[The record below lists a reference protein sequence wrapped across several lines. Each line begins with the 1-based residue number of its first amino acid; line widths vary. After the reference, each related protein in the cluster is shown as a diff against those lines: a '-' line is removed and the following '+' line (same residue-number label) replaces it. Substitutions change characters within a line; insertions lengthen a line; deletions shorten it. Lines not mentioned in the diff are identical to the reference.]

1 MRKILAISA
10 AIVGVLILVVVG
22 LAVYAALNLNS
33 IIKTNR
39 AYLLAKVSDSLGRRV
54 DAQAIDVSLGW
65 GIGLGIK
72 SVQIADDPR
81 FSQTP
86 FVQAN
91 EVSGEV
97 AFLPLLR
104 REVEVTRLVFKQP
117 TVRVLRN
124 AAGELNLSTM
134 GKKEQPQAPAA
145 PSAPS
150 APKGAAP
157 SGQGPMVAGP
167 ATGVTG
173 AGGLQSLAIARFS
186 IEGGQLLY
194 QDATQAGAPV
204 RISNVDLDVEDFS
217 ASAPFKI
224 GLKLALLGDEQN
236 LKVDGRLG
244 PLLRD
249 GAIDAKR
256 MPFALKISLGPLTLD
271 RLRTLAPLRGKIPAK
286 LSMPDPVSLQAK
298 VEGTADSVNFDLSTD
313 LSSGRIVYLGVFNK
327 PAGVPF
333 RLKAAGVRRNG
344 TVSVSEAN
352 LTLSDME
359 AKASNIVLGA
369 GGFRAR
375 LDSNRFSLDAL
386 TKTVAAMAKYDASG
400 KAEVHAD
407 VRAAEGKTAEINGT
421 VALAGVS
428 IKPAGAKIPGVTD
441 INSNIQL
448 AGNSAVIEST
458 SFTTGGVHGSLAVRA
473 ESLQPLRATYTLK
486 ADDIKLAQF
495 VPSRPPDEE
504 LRQLSVN
511 GTASQSSGAL
521 DVTAQVISSAGLVA
535 DVPYQNLALSAE
547 YGHERLNLRSLNLNA
562 YGGSIAA
569 TADATLGAQPAFNA
583 TLNTNNI
590 DLQQALTAQKAKM
603 ADIVRGQLT
612 GQVEVS
618 GRGTKF
624 DEIKPTLQGS
634 GQMAIKNGK
643 LIGVNLGAEAVGK
656 VEGIPG
662 IGTLVSPT
670 VIARHPAL
678 FKDRDT
684 DLKTASLSFVLQ
696 GPRITTHDLTV
707 ASVDYTLLGDG
718 WVDMDKNIDLT
729 AHVLMSKEFSKD
741 LQAEKKNVVYL
752 EDKQGQIDI
761 PVIIRGA
768 LPKPAILPDVQTLA
782 QRAASHAIEKKGQ
795 ELLGKLLGKKGGA
808 SQPQPPSG
816 TGAPSPAGPKPAA
829 PANPLEQLRKLF

>member
-33 IIKTNR
+33 IIKANQ

-72 SVQIADDPR
+72 SVQIADDSR
-81 FSQTP
+81 FSQIP

-91 EVSGEV
+91 EVSGQV

-104 REVEVTRLVFKQP
+104 REVKVTRLIFKQP

-124 AAGELNLSTM
+124 AAGELNVSTI
-134 GKKEQPQAPAA
+134 GKKEQPQAQAPAA
-145 PSAPS
+145 APPARS
-150 APKGAAP
+150 GAAP
-157 SGQGPMVAGP
+157 SSQGPMVAGP
-167 ATGVTG
+167 PAG
-173 AGGLQSLAIARFS
+173 AAAGGGLQSLAITRFS

-194 QDATQAGAPV
+194 QDATQGGAPV
-204 RISNVDLDVEDFS
+204 KINDVDLDVADFS
-217 ASAPFKI
+217 ASAPFKVD
-224 GLKLALLGDEQN
+224 LKLALLGDEQN
-236 LKVDGRLG
+236 LKVSGRLG

-256 MPFALKISLGPLTLD
+256 MAFALKISLGPLTLD
-271 RLRTLAPLRGKIPAK
+271 RLRTLTQLRGKVPAK

-313 LSSGRIVYLGVFNK
+313 LTSGRIVYLGVFNK
-327 PAGVPF
+327 PAGVPL
-333 RLKAAGVRRNG
+333 RLKATGARRDG

-352 LTLSDME
+352 LTLADME
-359 AKASNIVLGA
+359 AKASKIVLGG

-386 TKTVAAMAKYDASG
+386 TKTVAAMEKYDASG

-407 VRAAEGKTAEINGT
+407 IRTAEGKTPEINGT
-421 VALAGVS
+421 VTLAGVS
-428 IKPAGAKIPGVTD
+428 IKPQGAKIPGVTD

-448 AGNSAVIEST
+448 AGNSAVIEPT
-458 SFTTGGVHGSLAVRA
+458 TFTTGGAHGSLAARA
-473 ESLQPLRATYTLK
+473 QSLQPLRATYTLK

-495 VPSRPPDEE
+495 VPSRPPEEE

-521 DVTAQVISSAGLVA
+521 DVTAQVNSSAGMVA
-535 DVPYQNLALSAE
+535 DVPFQNLALSAE
-547 YGHERLNLRSLNLNA
+547 YGHERVNLRSLNLNA
-562 YGGSIAA
+562 YGGAIAA

-590 DLQQALTAQKAKM
+590 DLQQALTAQKAKL
-603 ADIVRGQLT
+603 ADTLRGQVT
-612 GQVEVS
+612 GQVKVS

-643 LIGVNLGAEAVGK
+643 LIGINLGAETVSK
-656 VEGIPG
+656 VQGIPG
-662 IGTLVSPT
+662 IGTLISPT

-707 ASVDYTLLGDG
+707 TSVDYGLLGDG
-718 WVDMDKNIDLT
+718 WVDMDKNIDLA

-741 LQAEKKNVVYL
+741 LEAEKKNVVYL

-768 LPKPAILPDVQTLA
+768 LPKPTILPDVQTLA
-782 QRAASHAIEKKGQ
+782 QRAASHAIEKKGE
-795 ELLGKLLGKKGGA
+795 ELLGKFLGKKGAG
-808 SQPQPPSG
+808 QPQPPSG
-816 TGAPSPAGPKPAA
+816 TGAPAPAMPKPAA
-829 PANPLEQLRKLF
+829 PANPLEQLKKLF